1 MEPIFDECG
10 FEQGGKNSSDF
21 YQIYINDE
29 LETLQASNLGVQL
42 GPVTISCLGQADDV
56 ALTANYLNALQSL
69 LGLALS
75 YCRKYQA
82 QHSPGKTKLLAYS
95 PKNSQMETF
104 LAKTINPIYL
114 NEQRVE
120 FVEQAEHVGTVRFVS
135 GNLPHILYRLTAH
148 RRSLFVILLVGLAR
162 GHRGN
167 PASALRAY
175 QIFGT
180 PVLFSGFTTPILFDR
195 YNDTDKV

>member
-1 MEPIFDECG
+1 M
-10 FEQGGKNSSDF
+10 
-21 YQIYINDE
+21 
-29 LETLQASNLGVQL
+29 
-42 GPVTISCLGQADDV
+42 LGQADDV
-56 ALTANYLNALQSL
+56 ALTANDLHALQAL
-69 LGLALS
+69 LNLALL
-75 YCRKYQA
+75 YFRKYHVQLR
-82 QHSPGKTKLLAYS
+82 KTKLLAYS

-104 LAKTINPIYL
+104 LAKTINQISL

-120 FVEQAEHVGTVRFVS
+120 FVEQAALVGTVRSVG
-135 GNLPHILYRLTAH
+135 GNLPHILSRLIVH
-148 RRSLFVILLVGLAR
+148 RRSLFAILPVGLAR